1 MLTIY
6 NSLTSR
12 KEPFVPIVPGQIRMY
27 VCGMTVYDY
36 IHIGH
41 ARVLVVFDVVYRFLK
56 HLGYEVNYVRNIT
69 DIDDKIINR
78 ANENNEDFKILTQR
92 FIDAMHEDAEALGVL
107 RPDHEPKAT
116 DYIESIIAMIDGLL
130 GNGSAYQ
137 AENGDVYYSV
147 AGFAAYGQLS
157 GKKIDEL
164 RAGERVEIDPGKR
177 DPLDFVLWKSARPG
191 EPQWPSPYGDGRPG
205 WHIECSAMS
214 TQMLGNH
221 FDIHGGGQDLQFP
234 HHENEIAQSE
244 SCTGEKFVNCWMH
257 NGFVRINEEK
267 MSKSKGN
274 FFTVRE
280 VLQEYKAEEIRY
292 FLVGNHYRSQLN
304 YSEQQLINARNG
316 LQRLYGALLE
326 TETAELPQGTKYQ
339 ERFEQALCDDFNTA
353 NAMAVLFDLVRDI
366 NREKTNNPENAN
378 SLASLL
384 KYLAGIIGLLQ
395 IDAEAYLKSP
405 VGGSSG
411 LSDEAIET
419 MIGQR
424 LDARKNK
431 DWGEADRIRDEL
443 VEAGISIEDGTGGT
457 RWRRS

>member
-257 NGFVRINEEK
+257 NGFVRVNQEK
-267 MSKSKGN
+267 MSKSRGN

-280 VLQEYKAEEIRY
+280 VLQEFKAEEIRY
-292 FLVGNHYRSQLN
+292 FIVGNHYRSQLN

-316 LQRLYGALLE
+316 LQRLYGALLD

-405 VGGSSG
+405 VGGSPG

-419 MIGQR
+419 MIEQR

-431 DWGEADRIRDEL
+431 DWGKADRIRDEL

>member
-12 KEPFVPIVPGQIRMY
+12 KEPFVPIVPGQVRMY

-41 ARVLVVFDVVYRFLK
+41 ARVLVVFDVVYRVLK

-92 FIDAMHEDAEALGVL
+92 FIDAMHEDADALGVL
-107 RPDHEPKAT
+107 RPDHEPRAT

-130 GNGSAYQ
+130 DNGSAYQ

-205 WHIECSAMS
+205 WHIECSAMA
-214 TQMLGNH
+214 TQTLGNH

-257 NGFVRINEEK
+257 NGFVRVNQEK
-267 MSKSKGN
+267 MSKSRGN

-280 VLQEYKAEEIRY
+280 VLQEFKAEEIRY
-292 FLVGNHYRSQLN
+292 FIVGNHYRSQLN
-304 YSEQQLINARNG
+304 YSEEQLINARNG
-316 LQRLYGALLE
+316 LQRLYGALLD
-326 TETAELPQGTKYQ
+326 TKTAELPQGTKYQ

-366 NREKTNNPENAN
+366 NREKTDNPENAN

-405 VGGSSG
+405 VGGSPG